1 MYRIAH
7 AMVPKPAVPKVINNW
22 ITHLLTE
29 ISQIGAEVNDR
40 VGRKSARNYM
50 IQLIHPRLEIQA
62 FVYLSI
68 IEVKSSWVF
77 VV

>member
-1 MYRIAH
+1 
-7 AMVPKPAVPKVINNW
+7 MVPKPAVPKVINNL

-40 VGRKSARNYM
+40 IGGKSARNYM
-50 IQLIHPRLEIQA
+50 TQLIHPRLEIQA